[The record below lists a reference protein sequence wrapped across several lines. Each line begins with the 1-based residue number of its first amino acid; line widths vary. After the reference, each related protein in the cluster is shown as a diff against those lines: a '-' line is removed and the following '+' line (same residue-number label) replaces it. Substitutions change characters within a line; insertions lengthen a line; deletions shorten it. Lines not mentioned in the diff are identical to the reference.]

1 MVCATPGVHFET
13 SSTSPKVE
21 ITGRDDGSGVHK
33 GENGYIT
40 VPLLKNL
47 VGIRGTAT
55 TSPYALC
62 GQPSTAPPVLAPSE
76 RVLVPIAFDRRET
89 RECAARWA

>member
-1 MVCATPGVHFET
+1 MHFET
-13 SSTSPKVE
+13 SNTSPKVE
-21 ITGRDDGSGVHK
+21 ITGRDDGSGIHK

-55 TSPYALC
+55 TSPYALYMAAH
-62 GQPSTAPPVLAPSE
+62 GTVLWGFN
-76 RVLVPIAFDRRET
+76 RG
-89 RECAARWA
+89 C